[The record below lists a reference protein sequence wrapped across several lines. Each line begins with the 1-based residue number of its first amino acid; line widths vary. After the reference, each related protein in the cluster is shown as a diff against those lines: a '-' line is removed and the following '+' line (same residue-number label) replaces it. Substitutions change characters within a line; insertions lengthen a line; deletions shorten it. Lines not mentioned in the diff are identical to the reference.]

1 MEHINSRGEI
11 CVERVAQVA
20 QPDPPQS
27 KRDPARGTILLVEDE
42 KSVRKVTSQVLR
54 DAGYGVLEAGC
65 AAEASVAFHSC
76 LAEVRLLLTDVVLP
90 DRNGCELSA
99 QLTSICPNLKT
110 LFISGYPEN
119 AVTRP
124 GSQRRGSLYLPKPF
138 SVKTLL
144 ERVQHALAE
153 DGEAEP

>member
-11 CVERVAQVA
+11 GVQGVVQVA

-42 KSVRKVTSQVLR
+42 NSVRKVTRQVLQ

-76 LAEVRLLLTDVVLP
+76 PAEVRLLLTDVVLP

-99 QLTSICPNLKT
+99 ELTSNCSSLKT

-119 AVTRP
+119 AVTRQ
-124 GSQRRGSLYLPKPF
+124 GSQHRGSLYLPKPF

-144 ERVQHALAE
+144 EQIRHALAE